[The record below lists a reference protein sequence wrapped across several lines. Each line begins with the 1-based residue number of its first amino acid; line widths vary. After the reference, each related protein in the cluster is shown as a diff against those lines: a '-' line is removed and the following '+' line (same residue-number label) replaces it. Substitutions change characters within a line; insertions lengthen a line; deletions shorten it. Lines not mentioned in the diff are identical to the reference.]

1 MNETQRKTDL
11 ALGFRLIDEG
21 DTLAQTHWLIFDP
34 PEGYELDDHPPK
46 GPDDRSYLQVF
57 TKRGRDFLTDSR
69 VRGCQHRIIRQDEWP
84 EECRVVITG
93 LITRLWRECEKSS
106 ERKAEHKRKK
116 RKLQVLLSVL
126 LVAPA
131 GALMLLKGLSLIT
144 LDQFND
150 AFQSLCYV
158 GAGLLGA
165 LFAIA
170 GTEAYFGAD

>member
-11 ALGFRLIDEG
+11 ALGFRLIDEE
-21 DTLAQTHWLIFDP
+21 DSLAQTHWLIFDP

-46 GPDDRSYLQVF
+46 GPDDQSYVRVF
-57 TKRGRDFLTDSR
+57 TQRGRDFLIDSR
-69 VRGCQHRIIRQDEWP
+69 VRGCEHRIIRHDEWP
-84 EECRVVITG
+84 EECRVVIT
-93 LITRLWRECEKSS
+93 RLWREFEKISD
-106 ERKAEHKRKK
+106 RKSEHKRKK

-150 AFQSLCYV
+150 AFQPFCYL

-165 LFAIA
+165 LFAIT
-170 GTEAYFGAD
+170 GTETYSGAN